1 MTKNL
6 AAYCHPQHPSIW
18 ILDKQSGRKLASYGP
33 SRGFEATPQEHRDE
47 SHVSKSKSTPLLRP
61 HEGERAAR
69 SEQTCAASGQQSLEP
84 RPPQQSSSISQ

>member
-33 SRGFEATPQEHRDE
+33 SRGFEATR
-47 SHVSKSKSTPLLRP
+47 L
-61 HEGERAAR
+61 
-69 SEQTCAASGQQSLEP
+69 
-84 RPPQQSSSISQ
+84 